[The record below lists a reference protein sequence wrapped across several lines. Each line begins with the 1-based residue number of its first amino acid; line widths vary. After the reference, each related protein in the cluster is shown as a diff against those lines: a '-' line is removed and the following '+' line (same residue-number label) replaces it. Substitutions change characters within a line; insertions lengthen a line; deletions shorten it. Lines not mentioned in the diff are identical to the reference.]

1 MVNSSALLR
10 WRKPTMTTYCLIT
23 KRGNELAGL
32 QPVRGSKI
40 DDVINFTFGV
50 LTERTNSNPMMFAA
64 LGVEW
69 VLEEG
74 LRDLRELDTPA
85 GREIGRW
92 KMVGSLADP
101 DLKWFG
107 ASE

>member
-1 MVNSSALLR
+1 
-10 WRKPTMTTYCLIT
+10 MTTYCLIT
-23 KRGNELAGL
+23 KRGDDLAGF
-32 QPVRGSKI
+32 QPVQGGKPE
-40 DDVINFTFGV
+40 DVINFTFGV
-50 LTERTNSNPMMFAA
+50 LTERIKSDPMMFAV

-74 LRDLRELDTPA
+74 WRDVQDLDTPA

-107 ASE
+107 AS